1 MPRSSI
7 VPSHKNTLIRE
18 DTAIARIIDWKKF
31 TIYGLWFVLICY
43 TASSGWLAY
52 TSKIWLAKLPD
63 QLIWGIERL
72 TIIFG
77 LFVLIG
83 LTQTSL
89 KILSR
94 LRLEQNLRFDVFAAV
109 CEVTGQA
116 LARHLPD
123 YQKLTT
129 VVALGEDLLT
139 PAKQVSERV
148 SRLMLALQPLMTNL
162 GLADLID
169 KVVRDSLKAADV
181 TATVSLVESVLTRI
195 EAGTAGD
202 TVVPFERQP
211 SN

>member
-1 MPRSSI
+1 M
-7 VPSHKNTLIRE
+7 PSHKNTLIRE